1 MKVYFHQLRQF
12 VLLGIGLLMLG
23 SCAGQDDLAQGRK
36 LLQEQKFPEAEAA
49 FAKIIAGDDKRAD
62 AWYYRGYARF
72 QQGAAQ
78 TAIPDFDKAITLAPQ
93 CKSCQ
98 DSLGRYHFQRGLA
111 LFVSGN
117 YGAGE
122 ADFQQC
128 INLQHDVA
136 NAYAYLGVCKGFGGD
151 DISAI
156 QALNTAVKT
165 DPNNH
170 FAWSNRGYY
179 NSKVGDNRTAIA
191 DFTKAIALK
200 PDDKMS
206 YLNRG
211 YTYIGQQDYATA
223 IQDFQKALE
232 IDPEYAGALTY
243 MGIAL
248 TNTGRP
254 QEALPYLDKAINA
267 TPQNGALFYYRGAAR
282 INVGLKDLGCEDL
295 QQALAL
301 GDDQGVPLIQEY
313 CQ

>member
-1 MKVYFHQLRQF
+1 MPRRLRQF
-12 VLLGIGLLMLG
+12 LLLSLGLLML
-23 SCAGQDDLAQGRK
+23 SACAGQDDLAAGRK
-36 LLQEQKFPEAEAA
+36 LLQEQKFAEAEAA
-49 FAKIIAGDDKRAD
+49 FAKIIASDAQRAD

-72 QQGAAQ
+72 QQGSAQ
-78 TAIPDFDKAITLAPQ
+78 TAIPDYDRAILLAPE

-117 YGAGE
+117 YGAG
-122 ADFQQC
+122 ASDFEKA
-128 INLQHDVA
+128 IALQHDLA

-151 DISAI
+151 DIAAI

-170 FAWSNRGYY
+170 FAWSNRGFY

-191 DFTKAIALK
+191 DFTKAISLK

-223 IQDFQKALE
+223 IQDFQKALA

-248 TNTGRP
+248 TNTDRP
-254 QEALPYLDKAINA
+254 QEALPYLDKAIAA
-267 TPQNGALFYYRGAAR
+267 TPENGALFYYRGAAR
-282 INVGLKDLGCEDL
+282 INVGMRDEGCSDL
-295 QQALAL
+295 QHGLEL
-301 GDDQGVPLIQEY
+301 GDDQGVALIQQY